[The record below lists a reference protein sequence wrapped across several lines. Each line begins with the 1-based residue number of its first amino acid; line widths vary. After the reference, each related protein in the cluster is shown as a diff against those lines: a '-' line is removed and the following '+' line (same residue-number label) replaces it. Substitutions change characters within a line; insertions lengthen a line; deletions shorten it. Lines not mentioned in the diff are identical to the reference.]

1 MLEAFARFPMPASFI
16 GYGFR
21 YHLRTMART
30 LLLATAAAIT
40 FASMGYGLSQL
51 VVIPAAGKTADQA
64 QELTRS
70 RLSIRLKWAPYH
82 NVTIRQPDGKDVQ
95 YARPDLT
102 QLRMLDS
109 PVAASS
115 EFAIGDGM
123 TLTLRPRR
131 WEQGTQRFVLETI
144 IETDPNSKDP
154 SQAERTVQTASGT
167 LQSTAEGKWLFVGES
182 RWTIYSPSGDLVA
195 DFSLGS
201 FPETTDAGS
210 PPVAQRD

>member
-1 MLEAFARFPMPASFI
+1 MLEPSARFPMSISFK
-16 GYGFR
+16 GYD
-21 YHLRTMART
+21 LRGNLRSMARG
-30 LLLATAAAIT
+30 LLVVACVSIGAPA
-40 FASMGYGLSQL
+40 YGQSQL
-51 VVIPAAGKTADQA
+51 VVIPAPGKTASQA
-64 QELTRS
+64 QELTRA

-102 QLRMLDS
+102 QLRMLDA
-109 PVAASS
+109 PVAAASD
-115 EFAIGDGM
+115 FAIGDGM

-131 WEQGTQRFVLETI
+131 WEQGTQRFVLETT
-144 IETDPNSKDP
+144 IESDQNAKDP

-167 LQSTAEGKWLFVGES
+167 LQATDDGKWIFVGES
-182 RWTIYSPSGDLVA
+182 RWTVYSPSGDLVA